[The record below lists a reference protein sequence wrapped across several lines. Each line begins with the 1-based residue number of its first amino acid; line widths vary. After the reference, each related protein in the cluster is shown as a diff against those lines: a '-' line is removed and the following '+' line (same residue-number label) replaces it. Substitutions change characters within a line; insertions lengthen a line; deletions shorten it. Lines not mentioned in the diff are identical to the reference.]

1 MREVDEALSRAY
13 ARRVEPGALDRV
25 PPSPHWTRRLEPTA
39 PRRLGPPHQG
49 LPAPATA
56 EGAGTLRWP
65 EVVMVLERE
74 WGDRFET
81 LADRLLEAKR
91 TKNVKVLLF
100 TSRHRAEGRTTLV
113 LTLARALARRSVKT
127 LLVDADLSGPMLA
140 GALGVR
146 PEVGLDDVVEEG
158 RALADALIEAPADR
172 LWLLPMRSAVSRPRE
187 FLSNPAWSIAMARL
201 RLDFDLVLLDGGPM
215 FAGLTAATLHRSVDA
230 AVLVHNREVTGQRA
244 IERAREVLEAGGVPL
259 LGLAETFA

>member
-1 MREVDEALSRAY
+1 MREVDDALRRAY
-13 ARRVEPGALDRV
+13 AQRSQPGAASRV
-25 PPSPHWTRRLEPTA
+25 PPSPHWTP
-39 PRRLGPPHQG
+39 PRSDPRDGSPIPLPPPSPDRG
-49 LPAPATA
+49 GEIA
-56 EGAGTLRWP
+56 LRWP
-65 EVVMVLERE
+65 EVVTVLERE
-74 WGDRFET
+74 WGDRFAA
-81 LADRLLEAKR
+81 LADRLLAARAER
-91 TKNVKVLLF
+91 NLKVLLF
-100 TSRHRAEGRTTLV
+100 TSCHRAEGRTTLV
-113 LTLARALARRSVKT
+113 LALARALARHPVKT

-187 FLSNPAWSIAMARL
+187 FLANPAWACALARL

-215 FAGLTAATLHRSVDA
+215 FAGLSAATLHRSVDA
-230 AVLVHNREVTGQRA
+230 AILVHNRGVTGRRA
-244 IERAREVLEAGGVPL
+244 IDRAREVLEAGGVPL